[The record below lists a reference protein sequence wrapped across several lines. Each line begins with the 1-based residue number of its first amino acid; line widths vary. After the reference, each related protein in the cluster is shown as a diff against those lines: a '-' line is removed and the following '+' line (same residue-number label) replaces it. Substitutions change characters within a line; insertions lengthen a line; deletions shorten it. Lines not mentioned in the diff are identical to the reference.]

1 MVNEVFD
8 LFAALDAT
16 DEQLDFPIIYGSAKQ
31 GWMSNSPDA
40 RKTDMAA
47 LFDQVLKHVEPPKV
61 GAGGF
66 RMLGTLL
73 ESNPYLG
80 RIVTGRVFS
89 GSIKTNTPVKVLD
102 REGDLVETGRV
113 SKILAFRGIERA
125 PIDEAVAGDIIAIAG
140 LEKFNVADTL
150 CSPEEVE
157 PLHAQPIDPPT
168 LSMTFSVNDSPL
180 AGTEG
185 DKVTSRV
192 IRDRLFKEAEGN
204 VALKRRAA
212 AQFRRLCR
220 LGPRRIAARDP
231 DRDHAPRRLR
241 ARRLAAEG
249 ALPPQ
254 RARARS
260 WSRSRRS

>member
-1 MVNEVFD
+1 MAPLFD
-8 LFAALDAT
+8 L
-16 DEQLDFPIIYGSAKQ
+16 
-31 GWMSNSPDA
+31 
-40 RKTDMAA
+40 
-47 LFDQVLKHVEPPKV
+47 VLKHVEPPKV

-73 ESNPYLG
+73 EANPYLG

-89 GSIKTNTPVKVLD
+89 GSIKTNAPVKVLD
-102 REGDLVETGRV
+102 RDGDLVEQGRV

-125 PIDEAVAGDIIAIAG
+125 PIDEAVAGDIVAIAG

-204 VALKRRAA
+204 VALQGRAGRRIPTPTSSRAA
-212 AQFRRLCR
+212 ANC
-220 LGPRRIAARDP
+220 
-231 DRDHAPRRLR
+231 
-241 ARRLAAEG
+241 
-249 ALPPQ
+249 
-254 RARARS
+254 S
-260 WSRSRRS
+260 SRS